1 MAAFHQLDLYNK
13 QDRQDQG
20 LQSALHPS
28 DFICVLTVNQS
39 GLDQGKDVCSLT
51 AFTLSSCFPITS
63 LSLINSLPSTTL
75 LFPPL
80 WTTFTLTAVQLPSP
94 GHMLRIIAQ
103 ARSCVQKN
111 WPMPVTFLKTGNL
124 QDSVSAT
131 SASCFR
137 LHLGSATLVAGPRPT
152 NTSEYSL
159 TAIREQY
166 YREMH

>member
-1 MAAFHQLDLYNK
+1 MAAFHQLNLYNT

-20 LQSALHPS
+20 LHSALHPS

-103 ARSCVQKN
+103 ARSCVQN
-111 WPMPVTFLKTGNL
+111 WPMPVKFLKTDNL
-124 QDSVSAT
+124 QDSVSAA
-131 SASCFR
+131 SESCFR

-159 TAIREQY
+159 TAIWEQY